1 MEKRAHSQKNLCE
14 WEFYAGSVFLE
25 PDGMFP
31 NHIPNPEE
39 PEAMEAGAKAVLDS
53 KSDLCIVLDTVSPL
67 SSHNNGCQKIQEDFA
82 VSELLRVLK
91 IKIILHG

>member
-1 MEKRAHSQKNLCE
+1 MQTASGLMLYNKKRLFDYLKGCVHI
-14 WEFYAGSVFLE
+14 GSVFLE

-53 KSDLCIVLDTVSPL
+53 KSDLCIVLDTVSSL
-67 SSHNNGCQKIQEDFA
+67 SNQLNVSQKIQ
-82 VSELLRVLK
+82 
-91 IKIILHG
+91 